1 MMSMQ
6 AEQARAAGA
15 TTEPPTQSPIGAEVA
30 ELLQR
35 HRDWRV
41 NVTEPMR
48 SVIFASG
55 NFGSQLAPIPCESQL
70 GRPYKPV
77 FLSLSRA
84 IQAHRHAGRVASD
97 ARSFALDLFGVRVRV
112 QHVQES
118 TYHVRVCGKLLP
130 LEKLGIPGEL
140 MHLLVSEELNEGG
153 LVVVCGGYGSGKT
166 TTVNAIVRERVNR
179 LGGYAL
185 VLGNPIEYEYR
196 GFHGT
201 QERPGYIEQ
210 VDLSGLNLV
219 DEIKASMRNFPSGAT
234 SILAYPELIG
244 PTGVGEMLR
253 AANRGNLVFADMH
266 ALNIEGAIL
275 NLVAMGEI
283 DGERYA
289 RDLLGNSLKL
299 ILHQRSHISPPG
311 RRLNVVIRHLAV
323 DKALRAAIGNTSIP
337 LGQIFAGS
345 LAMKSASSLQS

>member
-1 MMSMQ
+1 MHADVSDLDDLQ
-6 AEQARAAGA
+6 GLTSPRGVELDVA
-15 TTEPPTQSPIGAEVA
+15 T
-30 ELLQR
+30 LLQR

-41 NVTEPMR
+41 NIADPLK
-48 SVIFASG
+48 SVIFSSSVAG
-55 NFGSQLAPIPCESQL
+55 AQLAPIPCDSLL
-70 GRPYKPV
+70 GQPYKPV
-77 FLSLSRA
+77 LLSLGRA
-84 IQAHRHAGRVASD
+84 IQAHRARSTPEAD
-97 ARSFALDLFGVRVRV
+97 LRSFALDLHGVRVRV
-112 QHVQES
+112 QHVQDA

-130 LEKLGIPGEL
+130 LEKLGIPGDL
-140 MHLLVSEELNEGG
+140 MAKLLSDELNEGG

-201 QERPGYIEQ
+201 QARPGYIEQ

-219 DEIKASMRNFPSGAT
+219 EEIKASMRNFPAGAT
-234 SILAYPELIG
+234 SIMAYPELIG
-244 PTGVGEMLR
+244 PVGVGEMLR

-289 RDLLGNSLKL
+289 RELLGNSLKL
-299 ILHQRSHISPPG
+299 ILHQRSHLTPPA
-311 RRLNVVIRHLAV
+311 RRLNVVIRHLSV
-323 DKALRAAIGNTSIP
+323 DKSLRAAIANTSLP
-337 LGQIFAGS
+337 LAQIFAGS
-345 LAMKSASSLQS
+345 LAMKGAGSMQA

>member
-1 MMSMQ
+1 MH
-6 AEQARAAGA
+6 AERWDLDGGMAQPSHPMREHDICG
-15 TTEPPTQSPIGAEVA
+15 
-30 ELLQR
+30 LLQR

-41 NVTEPMR
+41 NIAEPLR
-48 SVIFASG
+48 SVIFASSSTG
-55 NFGSQLAPIPCESQL
+55 AQLAPIPCDSKPGQ
-70 GRPYKPV
+70 PYKPV
-77 FLSLSRA
+77 FLSLGRA
-84 IQAHRHAGRVASD
+84 IQAHRATGRNGADS
-97 ARSFALDLFGVRVRV
+97 RSFAIDLHGVRVRV
-112 QHVQES
+112 QHVQDA
-118 TYHVRVCGKLLP
+118 TFHVRVCGELLP
-130 LEKLGIPGEL
+130 MEKLGIPGEL
-140 MHLLVSEELNEGG
+140 TNTLLGEGLNEGG

-201 QERPGYIEQ
+201 QDRPGYIEQ

-289 RDLLGNSLKL
+289 RELLGNSLKL
-299 ILHQRSHISPPG
+299 IVHQRSHINPPG
-311 RRLNVVIRHLAV
+311 KRLNVAIRHLSV
-323 DKALRAAIGNTSIP
+323 DKALRAAIGNTSMP
-337 LGQIFAGS
+337 LAQIFAGS
-345 LAMKSASSLQS
+345 LAMKGASTALG